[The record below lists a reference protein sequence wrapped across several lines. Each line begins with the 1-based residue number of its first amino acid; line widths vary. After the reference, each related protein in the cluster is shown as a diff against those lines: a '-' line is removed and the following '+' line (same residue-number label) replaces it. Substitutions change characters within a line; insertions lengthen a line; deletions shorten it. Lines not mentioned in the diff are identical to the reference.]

1 MTALLTGLLCLPAS
15 AASRAAKPA
24 PEAVPEATVLR
35 EGVWKLSVGGI
46 LCNACTKASV
56 EEVLKLEGVE
66 KASFEFEDGFMMLT
80 VAKGAQVRRS
90 KVERALRTASRRA
103 DLETRFTLAQA
114 AYEGPEGGKPAKKE
128 GGAPLPAVTFP
139 VPTP

>member
-1 MTALLTGLLCLPAS
+1 MAAALAALLCLSAS
-15 AASRAAKPA
+15 AAPRPAKTAAD
-24 PEAVPEATVLR
+24 AVPEASVLR
-35 EGVWKLSVGGI
+35 EGVWKLSIGGI
-46 LCNACTKASV
+46 VCNACTKASI

-66 KASFEFEDGFMMLT
+66 KATFEFEDGVMLLT

-103 DLETRFTLAQA
+103 DLDTRFTLAQA
-114 AYEGPEGGKPAKKE
+114 SYEGPDGGKPAKKE
-128 GGAPLPAVTFP
+128 GGAPPPAVTFP